1 MNTAYRMTLLF
12 DMNKLLQKCDNENEI
27 IDVTVDQLRKLLGK
41 DIVYYPAEN
50 GKLLNPRLYA
60 SSHDKEALLIG
71 EKELSAAQWVFHNN
85 AMAGATTDTLSNCNC
100 LYYSVR
106 VSNRVYGV
114 IGIEMQDGLSI
125 VGLERNLTITIL
137 SECAQSIEKLRIT
150 REREE
155 VRTIAKNEQ
164 IKTNILRSISHDL
177 RPPLASI
184 SGNADLLL
192 HDRGNMTE
200 EKRKKLAM
208 LIRDDTIY
216 LINLEENLLS
226 VSRIENGSMALR
238 LNPEILDEVI
248 DEAVSHVR
256 RYDCKYSIE
265 VIHNDDIIMADM
277 DVRLIVQVL
286 INLIDNAI
294 KYSQGDEAKIVISS
308 VARDGKVFISV
319 ADNGIGISDENK
331 DKIFEMFYTAMNR
344 ISDSRRSMGLGL
356 ALCKSIIAAHGGQ
369 IKVTDNEPTG
379 SVFTFSLNE
388 KEINIDE

>member
-1 MNTAYRMTLLF
+1 M
-12 DMNKLLQKCDNENEI
+12 
-27 IDVTVDQLRKLLGK
+27 
-41 DIVYYPAEN
+41 YYPAEN
-50 GKLLNPRLYA
+50 GKLKKPMVYA
-60 SSHDKEALLIG
+60 SSHENELKLTG
-71 EKELSAAQWVFHNN
+71 EKEASAAQWVCLNN
-85 AMAGATTDTLSNCNC
+85 AMAGATTETLSACNC

-114 IGIEMQDGLSI
+114 IGIEMKDGISI

-137 SECAQSIEKLRIT
+137 GECAQSLEKLRIT

-164 IKTNILRSISHDL
+164 MKTNILRSISHDL
-177 RPPLASI
+177 RTPLASI

-192 HDRGNMTE
+192 HDHGNMSE
-200 EKRKKLAM
+200 EKKSKLAM
-208 LIRDDTIY
+208 LIRDDSIY
-216 LINLEENLLS
+216 LINLVENLLS

-238 LNPEILDEVI
+238 LNPEIVDEVI

-256 RYDCKYSIE
+256 RYDCTYSIE
-265 VIHNDDIIMADM
+265 VVHNDDIIMADM

-294 KYSQGDEAKIVISS
+294 KYSTGDAKIVISS
-308 VARDGKVFISV
+308 KARDGKVYISV

-331 DKIFEMFYTAMNR
+331 NRIFEMFYTAMNR
-344 ISDSRRSMGLGL
+344 VSDSRRSMGLGL
-356 ALCKSIIAAHGGQ
+356 ALCKSIISAHGGE
-369 IKVTDNEPTG
+369 IKVEDNEPTG

-388 KEINIDE
+388 KEIIIDE